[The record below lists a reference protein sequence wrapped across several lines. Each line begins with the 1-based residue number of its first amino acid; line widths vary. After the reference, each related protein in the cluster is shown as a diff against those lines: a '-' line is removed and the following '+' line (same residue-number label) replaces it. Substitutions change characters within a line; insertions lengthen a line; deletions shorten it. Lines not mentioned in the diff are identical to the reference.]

1 MLCSAS
7 CWMRWKNC
15 WHKKDSEEAAEYVTG
30 ADEGRRSTVPENRAA
45 GTGKGSAMFEFS
57 LLKSLFFEMDKYKM
71 EGITQTKKGKST
83 YRTKEVHYAD
93 APQIT
98 SITSEERILPY
109 VDRYYFY
116 VNEERMPAD
125 LKRPEVK
132 RVIYEFYK
140 EHFPNYLKDGIPED
154 LTDVNILDCFEVF
167 NMPDYR
173 PKHAFPGLVTL
184 EDIRNGNVHDEDKPR
199 HSFPGLE
206 LFSGRKDGKPS
217 VADYEGYTA
226 FDGDRESAQNKIDAM
241 KKQFASQ
248 LEGVDV
254 DSMINDY
261 LKEEDPEHVS

>member
-1 MLCSAS
+1 MTE
-7 CWMRWKNC
+7 RQNGR
-15 WHKKDSEEAAEYVTG
+15 KDGSGKSSRTI
-30 ADEGRRSTVPENRAA
+30 
-45 GTGKGSAMFEFS
+45 GKGSIMFEFS

-71 EGITQTKKGKST
+71 EGITQEKKGKST
-83 YRTKEVHYAD
+83 YRTKEVHYANV
-93 APQIT
+93 PEIT

-132 RVIYEFYK
+132 QVIYEFYK
-140 EHFPNYLKDGIPED
+140 EHFPEYLKDGIPED

-199 HSFPGLE
+199 FSFPGLE
-206 LFSGRKDGKPS
+206 LYAGRKDGKPS

-226 FDGDRESAQNKIDAM
+226 FHGDRESAQSKINEM

-248 LEGVDV
+248 LDGLDV
-254 DSMINDY
+254 DGMIENVI
-261 LKEEDPEHVS
+261 KEDPEHVS

>member
-1 MLCSAS
+1 MTE
-7 CWMRWKNC
+7 RQNGR
-15 WHKKDSEEAAEYVTG
+15 KDGSGKSSRT
-30 ADEGRRSTVPENRAA
+30 
-45 GTGKGSAMFEFS
+45 TGKGSIMFEFS

-71 EGITQTKKGKST
+71 EGITQEKKGKST
-83 YRTKEVHYAD
+83 YRTKEVHYANV
-93 APQIT
+93 PEIT

-132 RVIYEFYK
+132 QVIYKFYK
-140 EHFPNYLKDGIPED
+140 EHFPEYLKDGIPED

-199 HSFPGLE
+199 FSFPGLE
-206 LFSGRKDGKPS
+206 LYAGRKDGKPS

-226 FDGDRESAQNKIDAM
+226 FHGDRESAQSKIDEM
-241 KKQFASQ
+241 KKRFASQ
-248 LEGVDV
+248 LDGLDV
-254 DSMINDY
+254 DGMIENVI
-261 LKEEDPEHVS
+261 KEDPEHVS

>member
-1 MLCSAS
+1 
-7 CWMRWKNC
+7 
-15 WHKKDSEEAAEYVTG
+15 
-30 ADEGRRSTVPENRAA
+30 
-45 GTGKGSAMFEFS
+45 
-57 LLKSLFFEMDKYKM
+57 M

-199 HSFPGLE
+199 YSFPGLE
-206 LFSGRKDGKPS
+206 LYGGRREDGKPS

-241 KKQFASQ
+241 KRQFASQ

-261 LKEEDPEHVS
+261 LKEDPEHVS

>member
-1 MLCSAS
+1 
-7 CWMRWKNC
+7 
-15 WHKKDSEEAAEYVTG
+15 
-30 ADEGRRSTVPENRAA
+30 
-45 GTGKGSAMFEFS
+45 MFEFS

-184 EDIRNGNVHDEDKPR
+184 EDIRNDNVHDEDKPR

-217 VADYEGYTA
+217 VSDYEGYTA
-226 FDGDRESAQNKIDAM
+226 FDGYRESAQNKIDAM

>member
-1 MLCSAS
+1 M
-7 CWMRWKNC
+7 
-15 WHKKDSEEAAEYVTG
+15 
-30 ADEGRRSTVPENRAA
+30 PENRAA
-45 GTGKGSAMFEFS
+45 GTGKGSTMFEFS

-83 YRTKEVHYAD
+83 YRTKQVHYAD

-109 VDRYYFY
+109 LDRYYFY

-184 EDIRNGNVHDEDKPR
+184 KDIRNGNVHDEDKPR

-217 VADYEGYTA
+217 VSDYEGYTA

>member
-1 MLCSAS
+1 MTE
-7 CWMRWKNC
+7 RQNGR
-15 WHKKDSEEAAEYVTG
+15 KDGSGKSSRT
-30 ADEGRRSTVPENRAA
+30 
-45 GTGKGSAMFEFS
+45 TGKGSIMFEFS

-71 EGITQTKKGKST
+71 EGITQEKKGKST
-83 YRTKEVHYAD
+83 YRTKEVHYANV
-93 APQIT
+93 PEIT

-132 RVIYEFYK
+132 QVIYEFYK
-140 EHFPNYLKDGIPED
+140 EHFPEYLKDGIPKD
-154 LTDVNILDCFEVF
+154 LTDINILDCFEVF

-199 HSFPGLE
+199 FSFPGLE
-206 LFSGRKDGKPS
+206 LYAGRKDGKPS

-226 FDGDRESAQNKIDAM
+226 FHGDRESAQSKINEM

-248 LEGVDV
+248 LDGLDV
-254 DSMINDY
+254 DGMIENVI
-261 LKEEDPEHVS
+261 KEDPEHVS

>member
-1 MLCSAS
+1 MTE
-7 CWMRWKNC
+7 RQNGR
-15 WHKKDSEEAAEYVTG
+15 KDGSGKSSRTA
-30 ADEGRRSTVPENRAA
+30 
-45 GTGKGSAMFEFS
+45 GKGSIMFEFS

-71 EGITQTKKGKST
+71 EGITQEKKGKST
-83 YRTKEVHYAD
+83 YRTKEVHYANV
-93 APQIT
+93 PEIT

-132 RVIYEFYK
+132 QVIYEFYK
-140 EHFPNYLKDGIPED
+140 EHFPEYLKDGIPED

-199 HSFPGLE
+199 FSFPGLE
-206 LFSGRKDGKPS
+206 LYAGRKDGKPS

-226 FDGDRESAQNKIDAM
+226 FHGDRESAQSKINEM

-248 LEGVDV
+248 LDGLDV
-254 DSMINDY
+254 DGMIENVI
-261 LKEEDPEHVS
+261 KEDPEHVS

>member
-1 MLCSAS
+1 
-7 CWMRWKNC
+7 
-15 WHKKDSEEAAEYVTG
+15 
-30 ADEGRRSTVPENRAA
+30 
-45 GTGKGSAMFEFS
+45 
-57 LLKSLFFEMDKYKM
+57 MDKYKM

-217 VADYEGYTA
+217 VSDYEGYTA

-261 LKEEDPEHVS
+261 LKEDPEHVS

>member
-1 MLCSAS
+1 MTE
-7 CWMRWKNC
+7 RQNGR
-15 WHKKDSEEAAEYVTG
+15 KDGSGKSSRT
-30 ADEGRRSTVPENRAA
+30 
-45 GTGKGSAMFEFS
+45 TGKGSIMFEFS

-71 EGITQTKKGKST
+71 EGITQEKKGKSI

-132 RVIYEFYK
+132 QVIYEFYK
-140 EHFPNYLKDGIPED
+140 EHFPEYLKDGIPED

-199 HSFPGLE
+199 FSFPGLE
-206 LFSGRKDGKPS
+206 LYAGRKDGKPS

-226 FDGDRESAQNKIDAM
+226 FHGDRESAQSKIDEM

-248 LEGVDV
+248 LDGLDV
-254 DSMINDY
+254 DGMIENMI
-261 LKEEDPEHVS
+261 KEDPEHVS